1 MRGLCFVWAQRREW
15 AQRRRVYIS
24 HVEFNQV
31 ECVVPM
37 RLEDSNRRA
46 FANLAW
52 NDSTNSQAKP
62 HMSPLEDKWAEW
74 SEVTGERQ
82 RADRYPLMRLVR
94 FESSAPL
101 VAEGQPSEEEGA
113 GIALNVGNGGL
124 CLLLDWAPE
133 VREVFRLHVPM
144 PVSWAKTP
152 TLAQVRWVRSLPFG
166 DETIH
171 AVGLQFVL

>member
-1 MRGLCFVWAQRREW
+1 
-15 AQRRRVYIS
+15 
-24 HVEFNQV
+24 
-31 ECVVPM
+31 
-37 RLEDSNRRA
+37 
-46 FANLAW
+46 
-52 NDSTNSQAKP
+52 
-62 HMSPLEDKWAEW
+62 MSPLEDKWAEW

-94 FESSAPL
+94 YESSAPL
-101 VAEGQPSEEEGA
+101 VPEARQLGEEGA

-133 VREVFRLHVPM
+133 VREVLRLHVPM

-152 TLAQVRWVRSLPFG
+152 TLAEVRWVRSLPFR
-166 DETIH
+166 DETIY

>member
-1 MRGLCFVWAQRREW
+1 MRPE
-15 AQRRRVYIS
+15 
-24 HVEFNQV
+24 E
-31 ECVVPM
+31 
-37 RLEDSNRRA
+37 SNREA
-46 FANLAW
+46 FASLTW
-52 NDSTNSQAKP
+52 NDSTDSWANP
-62 HMSPLEDKWAEW
+62 HMNPLEGKWAEW

-94 FESSAPL
+94 YESSAPL

-133 VREVFRLHVPM
+133 VQEVLRLHVPM

-152 TLAQVRWVRSLPFG
+152 TLAEVRWVRSLPFG
-166 DETIH
+166 YETIY

>member
-1 MRGLCFVWAQRREW
+1 M
-15 AQRRRVYIS
+15 
-24 HVEFNQV
+24 

-37 RLEDSNRRA
+37 PPEESNRKA
-46 FANLAW
+46 VESLTW
-52 NDSTNSQAKP
+52 NDSTDSRATP
-62 HMSPLEDKWAEW
+62 HMSPLEGKWAEW

-82 RADRYPLMRLVR
+82 RADRYPLMRLVQY
-94 FESSAPL
+94 ESSPPL
-101 VAEGQPSEEEGA
+101 VMEERPREAEGG

-133 VREVFRLHVPM
+133 VREVLRLHVPM

-166 DETIH
+166 YETIY